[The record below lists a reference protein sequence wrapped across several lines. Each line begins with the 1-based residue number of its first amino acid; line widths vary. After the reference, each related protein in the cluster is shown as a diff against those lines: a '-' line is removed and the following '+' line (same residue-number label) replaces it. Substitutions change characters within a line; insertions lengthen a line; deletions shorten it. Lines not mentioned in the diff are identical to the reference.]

1 MSPRKNVIKFLI
13 LCLVWGL
20 TWIAVKTGIETVPPM
35 MFAATRFLCAGLLL
49 SGWSLRS
56 CRISFAAGEDL
67 IRLVIAS
74 LLMITLCY
82 GPLFWGMQFVAS
94 GTAAVIEMSL
104 TPLALLGFG
113 ILLGEERWSGARAFA
128 MIIGMIGLS
137 FLFSPTLEFTSLSG
151 TGGIVGLLAIS
162 WSAVSSAWGSV
173 LARPLITRYGSSFVS
188 GCTTLLG
195 GGGLFLSSLVFEPE
209 AAASLQTLWN
219 WQAVASWLFL
229 VLFGSLIGYSIY
241 LQLIRDIGP
250 ARAGSFAF
258 VSPIVAVAV
267 GVMIAGEALS
277 AAGMLGMILMLLA
290 AAICLY
296 GYQGSSRSSR
306 HDDAEADE
314 GCALEVAVEPRCDR
328 RQRDAARRIR

>member
-49 SGWSLRS
+49 LGWSLRS
-56 CRISFAAGEDL
+56 RRISFAANRDFG
-67 IRLVIAS
+67 RLVIAS

-113 ILLGEERWSGARAFA
+113 ILLGEERWSGARALA

-137 FLFSPTLEFTSLSG
+137 FLFSPSIEMTSLSG
-151 TGGIVGLLAIS
+151 SAAIVGLLAIS

-173 LARPLITRYGSSFVS
+173 LAKPLITRYGSTLVS
-188 GCTTLLG
+188 GCTTLIG
-195 GGGLFLSSLVFEPE
+195 GAGLFLSSLAFEPE
-209 AAASLQTLWN
+209 AAASLVTPWN
-219 WQAVASWLFL
+219 WQAVAGWLFL

-267 GVMIAGEALS
+267 GVMMAGEALT
-277 AAGMLGMILMLLA
+277 AAGMFGMILMLLA
-290 AAICLY
+290 AAMCLY
-296 GYQGSSRSSR
+296 GHQGSSKGSRS
-306 HDDAEADE
+306 DDVAAAD
-314 GCALEVAVEPRCDR
+314 GFALRNRCR
-328 RQRDAARRIR
+328 TSMR